1 MRPNGYATVVIDS
14 LNHSKHVNYLIK
26 QGIPLLKI
34 KREYK
39 RLILTVDVRYLDT
52 VERYF
57 DEKLI
62 EYRIMM
68 LSSTSSL
75 GILRR
80 TFGFIVGLI
89 LSIILSVILFNS
101 VIRVE
106 ISPLVDVDY
115 NEILSILQEEGID
128 VPSFKSKIDCTELK
142 KNISTL
148 DNVALVSVYIKGVI
162 LHVDINEELN
172 DGVIIEDN
180 YKPIVANADCIIE
193 QIIVESGTALVTK
206 GQTVKKGDILIAPYS
221 IIDANESITETVP
234 ARGSVYARVY
244 LEEVREYK
252 EYNIVQQ
259 ETGRV
264 EIQRIL
270 YFGEKPLSR
279 IKDSD
284 FDAYREEIIEIQPID
299 FPFKIVEYKRIE
311 TTESMIYLPLDEV
324 KTTIQQEMLDKM
336 TESLKKDVQ
345 IVRKWCIINN
355 IMSTYTLK
363 GLVEYIDQVG
373 VIDESG

>member
-1 MRPNGYATVVIDS
+1 MRTNGYATVIIDS
-14 LNHSKHVNYLIK
+14 LNHSKHVNYLVK
-26 QGIPLLKI
+26 QGVPLLKI

-39 RLILTVDVRYLDT
+39 RLILTLDVRYLDI
-52 VERYF
+52 VKRYF

-62 EYRIMM
+62 EYRVMV
-68 LSSTSSL
+68 LSSTSSR

-80 TFGFIVGLI
+80 TFGLIVGLI
-89 LSIILSVILFNS
+89 MSIILSVILFNS
-101 VIRVE
+101 VIKVE

-115 NEILSILQEEGID
+115 NDILALLENEGID
-128 VPSFKSKIDCTELK
+128 TPCLKSKIDCNELK
-142 KNISTL
+142 KNISTV

-162 LHVDINEELN
+162 LHIEINEELN
-172 DGVIIEDN
+172 DGVIVEDN
-180 YKPIVANADCIIE
+180 YKPIVANADCIVE

-234 ARGSVYARVY
+234 ARGRVYARVY

-259 ETGRV
+259 ETGRQ
-264 EIQRIL
+264 ERQRIL
-270 YFGEKPLSR
+270 YFGDKPLSSV
-279 IKDSD
+279 KDSD
-284 FDAYREEIIEIQPID
+284 LDAYREEITVMKPIG

-311 TTESMIYLPLDEV
+311 IVESIIYLPFDEV

>member
-1 MRPNGYATVVIDS
+1 MRPNGYATVIIHS
-14 LNHSKHVNYLIK
+14 LNHSKHVNYLVK
-26 QGIPLLKI
+26 QGVPLLKI

-39 RLILTVDVRYLDT
+39 KLILTVDVRYLDI
-52 VERYF
+52 VKRYF
-57 DEKLI
+57 DEKMI
-62 EYRIMM
+62 EYRVMV
-68 LSSTSSL
+68 LSSTSSR

-80 TFGFIVGLI
+80 TFGLIVGFI
-89 LSIILSVILFNS
+89 MSIILSIFLFNS
-101 VIRVE
+101 VIKVE

-115 NEILSILQEEGID
+115 NDIFALLENEGID
-128 VPSFKSKIDCTELK
+128 TPCLKSKIDCNELK
-142 KNISTL
+142 KDISAM
-148 DNVALVSVYIKGVI
+148 DNVALVSVYVKGVI
-162 LHVDINEELN
+162 LHIDINEELN
-172 DGVIIEDN
+172 DGVIVEDN
-180 YKPIVANADCIIE
+180 YKPIVANADCIVE

-244 LEEVREYK
+244 LEDVREYK

-259 ETGRV
+259 ETGRQ
-264 EIQRIL
+264 ERQRIL
-270 YFGEKPLSR
+270 YFGDKSLSSV
-279 IKDSD
+279 KDSD
-284 FDAYREEIIEIQPID
+284 FDAYREEITVMNPIG

-311 TTESMIYLPLDEV
+311 IVESTIYLPNDEV
-324 KTTIQQEMLDKM
+324 KTKIQQEMLDKM

>member
-1 MRPNGYATVVIDS
+1 MRPNGYATVIIDS
-14 LNHSKHVNYLIK
+14 LNHSKHVNYLVK
-26 QGIPLLKI
+26 QGVPLLKI

-39 RLILTVDVRYLDT
+39 RLILTVDVRYLDI
-52 VERYF
+52 VKRYF

-62 EYRIMM
+62 EYRVMV
-68 LSSTSSL
+68 LSSTSSR

-80 TFGFIVGLI
+80 KFGLIVGLI
-89 LSIILSVILFNS
+89 MSIILSVILFNS
-101 VIRVE
+101 VIKVE

-115 NEILSILQEEGID
+115 NDILALLEEGVD
-128 VPSFKSKIDCTELK
+128 TPCLKSKIDCNELK
-142 KNISTL
+142 KNISTV

-162 LHVDINEELN
+162 LHIDINEELN
-172 DGVIIEDN
+172 DGVIVEDN
-180 YKPIVANADCIIE
+180 YKPIIANADCIIE

-221 IIDANESITETVP
+221 IIDSNESITEMVQ
-234 ARGSVYARVY
+234 ARGRVYARVY

-259 ETGRV
+259 ETGMVECQRV
-264 EIQRIL
+264 L
-270 YFGEKPLSR
+270 YFGDKPLSSV
-279 IKDSD
+279 KDSN
-284 FDAYREEIIEIQPID
+284 FDAYREEITEMKPTG

-311 TTESMIYLPLDEV
+311 IVESIIYLPFDEI

>member
-1 MRPNGYATVVIDS
+1 MRPNGYATVIIHS
-14 LNHSKHVNYLIK
+14 LNHSKHVNYLVK
-26 QGIPLLKI
+26 QGVPLHKI

-39 RLILTVDVRYLDT
+39 RLLLTVDVRYLDI
-52 VERYF
+52 VKRYF
-57 DEKLI
+57 DEKMI
-62 EYRIMM
+62 EYRVMV
-68 LSSTSSL
+68 LSSTSSR

-80 TFGFIVGLI
+80 AFGLIVGFIM
-89 LSIILSVILFNS
+89 SIILSIILFNS
-101 VIRVE
+101 VIKVE

-115 NEILSILQEEGID
+115 NDILALLENEGID
-128 VPSFKSKIDCTELK
+128 TPCLKSKIDCNELK
-142 KNISTL
+142 KDISAM
-148 DNVALVSVYIKGVI
+148 DNVALVSVYVKGVI
-162 LHVDINEELN
+162 LHIDINEELN
-172 DGVIIEDN
+172 DGVIVEDN
-180 YKPIVANADCIIE
+180 YKPIVANADCIVE

-259 ETGRV
+259 ETGRQ
-264 EIQRIL
+264 ERQRIL
-270 YFGEKPLSR
+270 YFGDKSLSSV
-279 IKDSD
+279 KDSD
-284 FDAYREEIIEIQPID
+284 FDAYREEITVMKPIG

-311 TTESMIYLPLDEV
+311 IVESTIYLPIDEV
-324 KTTIQQEMLDKM
+324 KTKIQQEMLDKM